1 MENIELTLHISH
13 ERSSHIEE
21 CISEANAEAGKGDE
35 RWRNLWRSPMQDVHL
50 QDVTALVQSLLPC
63 KNLLV
68 IGIGGSALG
77 TRALHSALCCEDSPA
92 FFVLDN
98 IDPTTFQDTIKL
110 IQSNDPDL
118 SSTVVTVISKSGETP
133 EISALCMA
141 TQAALPDATYVA
153 ITGEKGALR
162 EHARKHGWDCLPVPD
177 GVGGRFSV
185 LSPVGLFPVAMC
197 GVDIQELL
205 RGAEKMDDRC
215 MQLKNNPAA
224 ELADGLVSAINEGHS
239 IHVMMPYCNNLIQ
252 FAHWYVQLWAESLG
266 KKDIHGNRVGPTP
279 IAAIG
284 ATDQHSML
292 QLWREGPAD
301 KIIGFLT
308 VSQLPEIPLG
318 NESLGTS
325 QAWLCGETL
334 GSLLSAEQI
343 ATERAVKDARQGT
356 WTLTLPNLSPFYIG
370 QFIALWQD
378 TVAIAGRLLQ
388 VNPYNQPGVE
398 YGKKLT
404 RNAF

>member
-13 ERSSHIEE
+13 ERSSNMEE
-21 CISEANAEAGKGDE
+21 YISDANAGSGKDDE
-35 RWRNLWRSPMQDVHL
+35 RWRNLWRNPMRDDHL
-50 QDVTALVQSLLPC
+50 KEISKLVQSLLPC

-68 IGIGGSALG
+68 LGIGGSALG
-77 TRALHSALCCEDSPA
+77 TRALHSALCCEESPA

-98 IDPTTFQDTIKL
+98 IDPATFQNTIKQ
-110 IQSNDPDL
+110 IQANDPNL
-118 SSTVVTVISKSGETP
+118 SDTVVAVISKSGETP
-133 EISALCMA
+133 EISALYMA
-141 TQAALPDATYVA
+141 THSAIPNATYVA
-153 ITGEKGALR
+153 ITGESGTLR
-162 EHARKHGWDCLPVPD
+162 QYANTHGWDYLPVPE

-185 LSPVGLFPVAMC
+185 LSPVGLFPAAMC
-197 GVDIQELL
+197 GIDIKELL
-205 RGAEKMDDRC
+205 HGAEIMDDKCR
-215 MQLKNNPAA
+215 QLQDNPAA
-224 ELADGLVSAINEGHS
+224 KLADGLVSAINEGFTT
-239 IHVMMPYCNNLIQ
+239 HVMMPYCDRLIQ

-266 KKDIHGNRVGPTP
+266 KIDAQGKRVGPTP

-292 QLWREGPAD
+292 QLWREGPTD

-308 VSQLPEIPLG
+308 VQQLPVIPLG
-318 NESLGTS
+318 NNSLGAS

-343 ATERAVKDARQGT
+343 ATERAVQDAGQGT
-356 WTLTLPNLSPFYIG
+356 WSLSLPSLTPFHIG

-388 VNPYNQPGVE
+388 VNPYDQPGVE